1 MKMLTFQKH
10 AKRKSKVL
18 QKETFAMLFW
28 LVFSACTLFVHSI
41 KLKLITV
48 ACSSKSIFQY
58 QYLHDFKVISDIK
71 ITIQLSLL
79 FHSFYFI
86 SQYSSD
92 VRKTEYIS
100 FQRQSLFNLQDL
112 SILDTVKITDGQLYA
127 RIAFIVVPIH
137 LKTTP

>member
-1 MKMLTFQKH
+1 MLTFQKH

-18 QKETFAMLFW
+18 QKETFAMLFL
-28 LVFSACTLFVHSI
+28 LVFSACTLFVLSI
-41 KLKLITV
+41 KFKLITV
-48 ACSSKSIFQY
+48 ACSSHQSFQY

-79 FHSFYFI
+79 FHCFYFM

-112 SILDTVKITDGQLYA
+112 SILDTVKMTDGQLYT
-127 RIAFIVVPIH
+127 RLVFIVVPIH
-137 LKTTP
+137 LKTTTL